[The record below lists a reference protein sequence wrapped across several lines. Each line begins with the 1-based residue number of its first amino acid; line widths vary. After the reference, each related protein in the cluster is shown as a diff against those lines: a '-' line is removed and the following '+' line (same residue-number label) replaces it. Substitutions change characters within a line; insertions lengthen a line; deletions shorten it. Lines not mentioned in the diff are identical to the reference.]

1 VTVGDEFAD
10 YDEASHRRTLQRG
23 WVKIHENCGGLVR
36 YAEAY
41 ENPHVGWT
49 GLCTH
54 CGDDNI
60 VEERIVFVADP
71 AIPEQSA
78 RQLALETPASVL
90 ADLRYPLET
99 QEREG
104 FDAAQ
109 RELRERLTDLL
120 EGPR

>member
-1 VTVGDEFAD
+1 VTFGSEFAD
-10 YDEASHRRTLQRG
+10 YDATSHRRTLQRG

-36 YAEAY
+36 YVEKY
-41 ENPHVGWT
+41 DDPHVGWT
-49 GLCTH
+49 GECTH
-54 CGDDNI
+54 CETTDI
-60 VEERIVFVADP
+60 VEERIVFVTEP

-90 ADLRYPLET
+90 TDLRYPLET